1 MGLFNTPAPSSLT
14 DVFFLLMLILIIY
27 LQKFVMWRLYVYII
41 FYSLIKIFSLLDEM
55 SKGPQAGPAGLED
68 EPNGPAGLGDGR
80 KNVRFGLS
88 PFIIL

>member
-1 MGLFNTPAPSSLT
+1 
-14 DVFFLLMLILIIY
+14 
-27 LQKFVMWRLYVYII
+27 
-41 FYSLIKIFSLLDEM
+41 M